1 MAVDGR
7 AAHPAATSEQ
17 ACKARNPSPGGDG
30 FIGTAA
36 LRLVGVMARVA
47 GWRPDE
53 FWAATPTDVAAAL
66 AGWRSEA
73 EAAGVDRGGLT
84 AMMEQYPDG

>member
-1 MAVDGR
+1 
-7 AAHPAATSEQ
+7 
-17 ACKARNPSPGGDG
+17 
-30 FIGTAA
+30 
-36 LRLVGVMARVA
+36 MARVA

-53 FWAATPTDVAAAL
+53 FWAATPTDVAAVL